1 MLLLS
6 TRKQF
11 KFTFKGTAVMLAV
24 MKIIFIIVNT
34 LMKMRLT
41 KNLIVFQQSNREKII
56 KTAKSY
62 FPPNCFILVLLI

>member
-1 MLLLS
+1 
-6 TRKQF
+6 
-11 KFTFKGTAVMLAV
+11 

-34 LMKMRLT
+34 MMKMRLT